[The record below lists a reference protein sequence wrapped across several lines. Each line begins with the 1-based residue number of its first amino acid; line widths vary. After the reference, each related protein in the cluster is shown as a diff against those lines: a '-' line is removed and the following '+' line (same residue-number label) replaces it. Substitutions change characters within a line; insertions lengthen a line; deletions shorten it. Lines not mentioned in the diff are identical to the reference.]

1 MTDYEIKL
9 LEMLEKLVGSSSSN
23 NLQKGQCVFVRIL
36 QTNGQDQL
44 PSLDE
49 ACREF
54 ELSCDISPD
63 FFVDGRETPKSI
75 QLKYGVCRKPR
86 APRVCSRSPS
96 FAGSRFFA

>member
-1 MTDYEIKL
+1 MTDYEVKL
-9 LEMLEKLVGSSSSN
+9 LEVLEKLVDSSSSN
-23 NLQKGQCVFVRIL
+23 NLQKGQCVFVTIL

-54 ELSCDISPD
+54 ELRCDISPD

-75 QLKYGVCRKPR
+75 QLKGN
-86 APRVCSRSPS
+86 AN
-96 FAGSRFFA
+96 